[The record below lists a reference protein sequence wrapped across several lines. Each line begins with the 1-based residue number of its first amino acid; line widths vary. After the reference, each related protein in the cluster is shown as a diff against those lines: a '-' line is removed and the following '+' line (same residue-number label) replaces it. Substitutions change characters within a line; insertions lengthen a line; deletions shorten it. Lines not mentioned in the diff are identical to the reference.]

1 MSSSTAADGVVCKRR
16 PRQNIVSLI
25 LGHSRGS
32 SSTISLPPQTN
43 FHSVGDGK
51 KKRRPSSSA
60 SASTRLLRSAM
71 ELTCRSK
78 SFTTRHNNSASSR
91 GKNSKTFV
99 KGQRAFY
106 RSNRGIEKVTVVGV
120 HHDAKLVPYYTIQL
134 RDGKEKQ
141 TDGKQLNHVKE
152 DVVKKEAGGSSENNG
167 KGKSGSE
174 SDRGSGGSGEAE
186 GREVEAEG
194 GGSKSTGSDNDTDPM
209 TESSNESNV
218 KDEVADSGKLAR
230 RESPGG
236 ESSLYENVKFT
247 EGQDAYYRSPDGT
260 IAKVRIRSLHPS
272 NRFTISLPDGS
283 QLQDV
288 KQSHL
293 ATLMEL
299 SSKELSQLMKERNK
313 RPPSSTCGSKS
324 HNQRL
329 VRRSS
334 SSTHEE
340 STITDKGNASEAEER
355 LASSTSD
362 LSDSLNELGSK
373 KISESTTPA
382 IPSSDSTE
390 SKEEKAQPL
399 VPTVRMVEAKT
410 EDGNSKTVPLYE
422 AGMTLNYK
430 NAAGVQECTIV
441 SVHLDDLFEP
451 YYDIRLAD
459 GHEKQTDNA
468 HLMLKS
474 DAVGEEQQQPSPP
487 GEQAIPSSSSKKEA
501 SEDSAVNETPDYI
514 NRSDTQ
520 KHPKEDPATST
531 SVNNSTGFS
540 IGNEVIYTSS
550 EGEQI
555 RAVVLKLQHD
565 KKNRPYYVVRLH
577 PTGKE
582 KQVYGHRLQLCSP
595 ENNNSD
601 EPQSRRSRSRLR
613 GRSSSKTNESDD
625 NAGDGS
631 AGGGSN
637 RRSDPAPRSES
648 IDSRRSSLSNSS
660 RRATDSQARRERDES
675 RTDPVP
681 RSESIDSRRSSLS
694 NSTRRAADRKA
705 RHERDDSRTRERHT
719 ADPIGTT
726 SRSRSMSAVRQGRT
740 LGKSS
745 SGGVTES
752 RGSRE
757 RSRSRARGD
766 GKERA
771 SSRAPSEGRDRS
783 RSRAPVEGRERSCSR
798 ARSEGSPSCGTTPA
812 QPSSNNKKLNISSGN
827 VGAFSNILSS
837 SKGKSVTESDSP
849 SSKTAGKSIAKLK
862 SFRRS
867 FSAMKFR

>member
-1 MSSSTAADGVVCKRR
+1 
-16 PRQNIVSLI
+16 
-25 LGHSRGS
+25 
-32 SSTISLPPQTN
+32 
-43 FHSVGDGK
+43 
-51 KKRRPSSSA
+51 
-60 SASTRLLRSAM
+60 M

-78 SFTTRHNNSASSR
+78 SFTTRYHKSASSR
-91 GKNSKTFV
+91 GKNSKAFV

-141 TDGKQLNHVKE
+141 TDGKHLNHVKE
-152 DVVKKEAGGSSENNG
+152 DMVKKEGGGSSSSENNG
-167 KGKSGSE
+167 KGKSRSE
-174 SDRGSGGSGEAE
+174 SDRGSGSG
-186 GREVEAEG
+186 GEVEGEG

-218 KDEVADSGKLAR
+218 KNEVADSGKLSR
-230 RESPGG
+230 RESSGG
-236 ESSLYENVKFT
+236 DSSLYENDKFT
-247 EGQDAYYRSPDGT
+247 EGQDAYYRSPDGA
-260 IAKVRIRSLHPS
+260 IAKVRIRSLHHDPY
-272 NRFTISLPDGS
+272 NGYTISLPDGS
-283 QLQDV
+283 QLADV

-313 RPPSSTCGSKS
+313 RPPSSTGGSKS
-324 HNQRL
+324 HNQRF

-334 SSTHEE
+334 SSTHED
-340 STITDKGNASEAEER
+340 STTTDKGNASEAKEP
-355 LASSTSD
+355 LATSTSD
-362 LSDSLNELGSK
+362 LSDSLDDLGNK
-373 KISESTTPA
+373 KKFESTTPA
-382 IPSSDSTE
+382 NPSSDSTE
-390 SKEEKAQPL
+390 SKEEKAKPH

-410 EDGNSKTVPLYE
+410 EDGTSKTVPLYE

-441 SVHLDDLFEP
+441 CVHLDDLLEP

-474 DAVGEEQQQPSPP
+474 DAVGEDGEGDRKDTQDAEVVGGSSGEEAKCPVSPKEQRQQHSPP
-487 GEQAIPSSSSKKEA
+487 GEEAIPSSTSKEEPEGA
-501 SEDSAVNETPDYI
+501 AVNETPDNI
-514 NRSDTQ
+514 NRSNTPKQ
-520 KHPKEDPATST
+520 PKEDPVTSA

-577 PTGKE
+577 PMGKE

-613 GRSSSKTNESDD
+613 RRSSSKTNESDD
-625 NAGDGS
+625 TAGDGN

-660 RRATDSQARRERDES
+660 RRAADRKARRERDG
-675 RTDPVP
+675 TDPTP

-694 NSTRRAADRKA
+694 NSSRRAADRKA
-705 RHERDDSRTRERHT
+705 RRERDESRTRERHT

-740 LGKSS
+740 LLGKSS
-745 SGGVTES
+745 SGGCTES

-771 SSRAPSEGRDRS
+771 SSRAPGEARDRS
-783 RSRAPVEGRERSCSR
+783 RSRAPGEGRERSCSR
-798 ARSEGSPSCGTTPA
+798 ARSEGSSSSSRPTPS
-812 QPSSNNKKLNISSGN
+812 QPLSNTKKLNSSSEN
-827 VGAFSNILSS
+827 AGAFSKVLSS
-837 SKGKSVTESDSP
+837 AKGKAVAESDSP
-849 SSKTAGKSIAKLK
+849 SSKAAGKSIAKLK
-862 SFRRS
+862 SFRSS
-867 FSAMKFR
+867 FSAMKFRRAPDLTG